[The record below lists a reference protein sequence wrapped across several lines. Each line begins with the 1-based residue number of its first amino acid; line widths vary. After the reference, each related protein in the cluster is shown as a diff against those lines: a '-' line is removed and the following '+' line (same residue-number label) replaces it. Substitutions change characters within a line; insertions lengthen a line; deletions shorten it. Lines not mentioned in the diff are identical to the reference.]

1 MSMSYIGYMYEK
13 EKYIYALYNS
23 NHKMTMLLRCRTGNM
38 ISRFSTYTFFD
49 YLISL

>member
-23 NHKMTMLLRCRTGNM
+23 NHKIVNDNVVEM
-38 ISRFSTYTFFD
+38 
-49 YLISL
+49 